1 MIAGPAAII
10 KESLFFSL
18 LTLEFRCCVIHA
30 LGRVGHLFSK
40 EETGIGRLYGG
51 RYSVWLSLPGLKL
64 TELSRDQS
72 VQDDFTHVP

>member
-1 MIAGPAAII
+1 MIAGPAANM

-30 LGRVGHLFSK
+30 PDRAGHLFGK
-40 EETGIGRLYGG
+40 EETGTGRLYGS
-51 RYSVWLSLPGLKL
+51 RYLVWLSVARLKF

-72 VQDDFTHVP
+72 VQDYFTHVP